1 MATRRPRPLSGM
13 WSFFMILYIRAPIKS
28 IFYLGK
34 DEGYMLDIRLFRNE
48 PEKVKSKI
56 ELRGDDPKVVDEVLE
71 LDEQRRQLI
80 SKTEEMKARR
90 NKVSEE
96 IAQKKRNKE
105 DADDVIAEM
114 RNLGDEIKE
123 NDAKLNE
130 VDNKVRDILIRIPNL
145 INDDVP
151 QGDSDEENVELKKWG
166 TPREFDFE
174 PKAHWDLVEELKMA
188 DFERAAKVSGARF
201 VYLTKDGALLE
212 RALMNYMITKH
223 TTQHGYTE
231 MMTPQLVNADTM
243 FGTGQL
249 PKFEE
254 DLFKVEKEGL
264 YTIPTAEVPLTN
276 FYRDEIIQ
284 PGVLPEKFTGQTA
297 CFRSEAGSAGR
308 DTRGLI
314 RLHQFDKVE
323 MVRIEKPED
332 SWDALEDMTKNAES
346 ILEELGL
353 PYRRVIL
360 CTGDIGFS
368 ASKTYDLEVWLPSYN
383 DYKEISSCSN
393 CTDFQARRANI
404 HFKRDNSAKPE
415 LAHTL
420 NGSGL
425 AVGRTFA
432 AIVENYQNEDGT
444 ITIPEAL
451 VPFMG
456 GKTKISKP
464 TK

>member
-1 MATRRPRPLSGM
+1 
-13 WSFFMILYIRAPIKS
+13 
-28 IFYLGK
+28 
-34 DEGYMLDIRLFRNE
+34 MLDIKLFRNE
-48 PEKVKSKI
+48 TEKVKEKI
-56 ELRGDDPKVVDEVLE
+56 ALRGDNPAVVDEVLE
-71 LDEQRRQLI
+71 LDAKRRELIQR
-80 SKTEEMKARR
+80 TEELKSER
-90 NKVSEE
+90 NKASQA
-96 IAQKKRNKE
+96 IAEKKRNKE
-105 DADDVIAEM
+105 NADEAIEAQ
-114 RNLGDEIKE
+114 RNVGEKIKE
-123 NDAKLNE
+123 IDNVLRETDQALTDKLS
-130 VDNKVRDILIRIPNL
+130 RIPNL
-145 INDDVP
+145 IHDDVP
-151 QGDSDEENVELKKWG
+151 QGKDDNDNVELKKWG
-166 TPREFDFE
+166 APRAFDFE
-174 PKAHWDLVEELKMA
+174 AKAHWDIVEDLKMA
-188 DFERAAKVSGARF
+188 NFDRAARVSGARF
-201 VYLTKDGALLE
+201 VFLTDEGAKLE

-231 MMTPQLVNADTM
+231 MMVPQLVNRHAM
-243 FGTGQL
+243 YGTGQL

-276 FYRDEIIQ
+276 YYRDEIIQ
-284 PGVLPEKFTGQTA
+284 PGVLPEKFTGQSA

-332 SWDALEDMTKNAES
+332 SWNALEEMTGNAEA

-360 CTGDIGFS
+360 CTGDIGFG

-393 CTDFQARRANI
+393 CVDFQARRANI
-404 HFKRDNSAKPE
+404 RFKRDKDAKPE
-415 LAHTL
+415 FVHTL

-432 AIVENYQNEDGT
+432 AIVENYQNEDGS

-456 GKTKISKP
+456 GQTVIEPK
-464 TK
+464 

>member
-1 MATRRPRPLSGM
+1 
-13 WSFFMILYIRAPIKS
+13 
-28 IFYLGK
+28 
-34 DEGYMLDIRLFRNE
+34 MLDIKLFRNE
-48 PEKVKSKI
+48 TEKVKEKI
-56 ELRGDDPKVVDEVLE
+56 ALRGDNPAVVDEVLE
-71 LDEQRRQLI
+71 LDAKRRELI
-80 SKTEEMKARR
+80 QQAEELKSER
-90 NKVSEE
+90 NKASQA
-96 IAQKKRNKE
+96 IAEKKRNKE
-105 DADDVIAEM
+105 NADEAIEAQ
-114 RNLGDEIKE
+114 RNVGEKIKE
-123 NDAKLNE
+123 IDNVLRETDRALTDKLS
-130 VDNKVRDILIRIPNL
+130 RIPNL
-145 INDDVP
+145 IHDDVP
-151 QGDSDEENVELKKWG
+151 QGKDDNDNVELKKWG
-166 TPREFDFE
+166 TPRAFDFE
-174 PKAHWDLVEELKMA
+174 AKAHWDIVEDLKMA
-188 DFERAAKVSGARF
+188 NFDRAARVSGARF
-201 VYLTKDGALLE
+201 VFLTDEGAKLE

-231 MMTPQLVNADTM
+231 MMVPQLVNRHAM
-243 FGTGQL
+243 YGTGQL

-276 FYRDEIIQ
+276 YYRDEIIQ
-284 PGVLPEKFTGQTA
+284 PGVLPEKFTGQSA

-332 SWDALEDMTKNAES
+332 SWNALEEMTGNAEA

-360 CTGDIGFS
+360 CTGDIGFG

-393 CTDFQARRANI
+393 CVDFQARRANI
-404 HFKRDNSAKPE
+404 RFKRDKDAKPE
-415 LAHTL
+415 FVHTL

-432 AIVENYQNEDGT
+432 AIVENYQNEDGS

-456 GKTKISKP
+456 GQTVIEPK
-464 TK
+464 

>member
-1 MATRRPRPLSGM
+1 
-13 WSFFMILYIRAPIKS
+13 
-28 IFYLGK
+28 
-34 DEGYMLDIRLFRNE
+34 MLDIKLFRNE
-48 PEKVKSKI
+48 TEKVKEKI
-56 ELRGDDPKVVDEVLE
+56 ALRGDNPAVVDEVLE
-71 LDEQRRQLI
+71 LDAKRRELIQR
-80 SKTEEMKARR
+80 TEELKSER
-90 NKVSEE
+90 NKASQA
-96 IAQKKRNKE
+96 IAEKKRNKE
-105 DADDVIAEM
+105 NADEAIEAQ
-114 RNLGDEIKE
+114 RNVGEKIKE
-123 NDAKLNE
+123 IDNVLRETDQALTDKLS
-130 VDNKVRDILIRIPNL
+130 RIPNL
-145 INDDVP
+145 IHDDVP
-151 QGDSDEENVELKKWG
+151 QGEDDNDNVELKKWG
-166 TPREFDFE
+166 TPRAFDFE
-174 PKAHWDLVEELKMA
+174 AKAHWDIVEDLKMA
-188 DFERAAKVSGARF
+188 NFDRAARVSGARF
-201 VYLTKDGALLE
+201 VFLTDEGAKLE

-231 MMTPQLVNADTM
+231 MMVPQLVNRHAM
-243 FGTGQL
+243 YGTGQL

-276 FYRDEIIQ
+276 YYRDEIIQ
-284 PGVLPEKFTGQTA
+284 PGVLPEKFTGQSA

-332 SWDALEDMTKNAES
+332 SWNALEEMTGNAEA

-360 CTGDIGFS
+360 CTGDIGFG

-393 CTDFQARRANI
+393 CVDFQARRANI
-404 HFKRDNSAKPE
+404 RFKRDKDAKPE
-415 LAHTL
+415 FVHTL

-432 AIVENYQNEDGT
+432 AIVENYQNEDGS

-456 GKTKISKP
+456 GQTVIEPK
-464 TK
+464 

>member
-1 MATRRPRPLSGM
+1 
-13 WSFFMILYIRAPIKS
+13 
-28 IFYLGK
+28 
-34 DEGYMLDIRLFRNE
+34 MLDIKVFRNE
-48 PEKVKSKI
+48 PDFIKEKVKK
-56 ELRGDDPKVVDEVLE
+56 RGMDVKVVDDVLE

-80 SKTEEMKARR
+80 SKAEEMKAER
-90 NKVSEE
+90 NKVSGE

-105 DADDVIAEM
+105 DADDAIAAM
-114 RNLGDEIKE
+114 RNLGDEIKVLDDTLNQVDQE
-123 NDAKLNE
+123 LNDKLS
-130 VDNKVRDILIRIPNL
+130 RIPN
-145 INDDVP
+145 IIQDEVPEGATEDD
-151 QGDSDEENVELKKWG
+151 NVEVKRWG
-166 TPREFDFE
+166 TPRSFDFE
-174 PKAHWDLVEELKMA
+174 AQAHWDLVEALKMV

-201 VYLTKDGALLE
+201 VFLTGEGAQLE

-231 MMTPQLVNADTM
+231 MMVPQLVNADSM
-243 FGTGQL
+243 YGTGQL

-276 FYRDEIIQ
+276 YYRNEIID
-284 PGVLPEKFTGQTA
+284 PDVLPAKFTAQSA
-297 CFRSEAGSAGR
+297 CYRSEAGSAGR

-323 MVRIEKPED
+323 MVRVEKPED
-332 SWDALEDMTKNAES
+332 SWEALEEMTGHAEA

-353 PYRRVIL
+353 PYRRVNL
-360 CTGDIGFS
+360 CTGDIGFG

-393 CTDFQARRANI
+393 ITDFQARRANI
-404 HFKRDNSAKPE
+404 RFKRDKNSKPE
-415 LAHTL
+415 LVHTL

-432 AIVENYQNEDGT
+432 AIVENYQNEDGSV
-444 ITIPEAL
+444 TIPEAL

-456 GKTKISKP
+456 GKTVIQSV
-464 TK
+464 

>member
-1 MATRRPRPLSGM
+1 MATRKDHVPCLGM
-13 WSFFMILYIRAPIKS
+13 WSFLCFAALYIN
-28 IFYLGK
+28 FGK
-34 DEGYMLDIRLFRNE
+34 DEYYMLDIRLFRTE
-48 PEKVKSKI
+48 PEKVKDKI
-56 ELRGDDPKVVDEVLE
+56 KLRGDDPKVVDDVLQ
-71 LDEQRRQLI
+71 LDEQRRKLI
-80 SKTEEMKARR
+80 GQTEEMKANR
-90 NKVSEE
+90 NKVSEQ
-96 IAQKKRNKE
+96 IAEKKRNQE
-105 DADDVIAEM
+105 NADDVIKEM
-114 RNLGDEIKE
+114 RELGDKIKE
-123 NDAKLNE
+123 IDTKLNE
-130 VDNKVRDILIRIPNL
+130 IDNKIKDTLIRIPNL
-145 INDDVP
+145 IHYDVP
-151 QGDSDEENVELKKWG
+151 QGASDEENVELKKWG
-166 TPREFDFE
+166 TPRDFDFE
-174 PKAHWDLVEELKMA
+174 PKAHWDLVEELNMA
-188 DFERAAKVSGARF
+188 NFERAAKVSGARF
-201 VYLTKDGALLE
+201 VYLTKDGAQLE

-231 MMTPQLVNADTM
+231 MMVPQLVNADTM

-276 FYRDEIIQ
+276 YYRDEIIQ
-284 PGVLPEKFTGQTA
+284 PGVLPEKFTGQSA

-323 MVRIEKPED
+323 MVRFEKPED
-332 SWDALEDMTKNAES
+332 SWNALEEMTTNAEA
-346 ILEELGL
+346 ILEELKL

-368 ASKTYDLEVWLPSYN
+368 AAKTYDLEVWLPSYN

-404 HFKRDNSAKPE
+404 RFKRDHAAKPE

-432 AIVENYQNEDGT
+432 AIVENYQNADGS

-456 GKTKISKP
+456 GKTEIKP
-464 TK
+464 VK